1 MKYISNL
8 FKHISKINKNKFYLL
23 LGLTIL
29 SSIAEV
35 ISISSVIP
43 FISII
48 SQPDKIYENLVVI
61 KVSSFLSIDKSYFNI
76 ISVSIFFICI
86 AVFSGIFRLLLL
98 KFSTN
103 LGNLIG
109 ADLSNKVYLKTLHQP
124 YLVNISRNSSEII
137 GGITQKVAT
146 VTSVLI
152 AFVNSLTSSFL
163 FSSILITL
171 FLINFEIAFI
181 SISLFGFSYFI
192 ISRISRK
199 QLHINSE
206 IISREQTK
214 VIMILQIGLGAIR
227 EIILDR
233 TQSFFTNIYS
243 KSNYKLQKANG
254 ENTFLSQAPRF
265 ILEVIGM
272 ITISGLVLLYN
283 FQQRDLS
290 LILPSLALLAFAA
303 QRLLPIMQ
311 QMYGSWSVIKGS
323 KQSIIDVINLLEQ
336 EININIAK
344 SIEIKFNSNIEIVD
358 LNFKYDEKNINY
370 TLQNINLKIQKGEKV
385 GIIGTT
391 GSGKSTLVDILMCLL
406 KPTNGKIFI
415 DGIEIL
421 EENYNSWFNKIA
433 HVPQNIFLADASIIE
448 NIAFGKSINEID
460 FNKANYAAKKANILN
475 FILSNKDGFNQQVGE
490 RGSKLSGGQRQR
502 IAIARALY
510 KSAEVLILD
519 EATSALDLDTEN
531 EILKSINEL
540 DKDLTIILI
549 THRISTLKLCDSIY
563 EIKNGNLNKIE
574 K

>member
-8 FKHISKINKNKFYLL
+8 FIHISKVNKNKFYLL

-29 SSIAEV
+29 SSLTEI

-48 SQPDKIYENLVVI
+48 SQPDKIYENIVVI
-61 KVSSFLSIDKSYFNI
+61 KFSALLNINKSYFNI
-76 ISVSIFFICI
+76 ELISIFFICA
-86 AVFSGIFRLLLL
+86 AVLSGIFRLLLL

-103 LGNLIG
+103 LGNIIG

-152 AFVNSLTSSFL
+152 AFVNSVTSFFL

-181 SISLFGFSYFI
+181 SITLFGFSYYI

-199 QLHINSE
+199 QLKINSK
-206 IISREQTK
+206 IISNEQTR

-233 TQSFFTNIYS
+233 TQSFFTSIYS
-243 KSNYKLQKANG
+243 KSNFKLQKANG

-272 ITISGLVLLYN
+272 ITISGLVLLYKY
-283 FQQRDLS
+283 QQRDFT

-323 KQSIIDVINLLEQ
+323 KQSLIDVILLLEQ

-344 SIEIKFNSNIEIVD
+344 SININFNNKISLEN
-358 LNFKYDEKNINY
+358 LYFKYDEKNINF
-370 TLQNINLKIQKGEKV
+370 TLHNINLTIKKGEKV
-385 GIIGTT
+385 GIIGLT

-406 KPTNGKIFI
+406 KPTSGKIII
-415 DGIEIL
+415 DNSEIL
-421 EENYNSWFNKIA
+421 EENYNSWYNKIA

-448 NIAFGKSINEID
+448 NIAFGKSIEEID
-460 FNKANYAAKKANILN
+460 FIRAQEAAKKANILN
-475 FILSNKDGFNQQVGE
+475 YIMSHKDGFHQQVGE

-510 KSAEVLILD
+510 KSAEILILD
-519 EATSALDLDTEN
+519 EATSALDLETESEILNSINDLEN
-531 EILKSINEL
+531 E
-540 DKDLTIILI
+540 LTIILI
-549 THRISTLKLCDSIY
+549 THRHSTLKICDTIY
-563 EIKNGNLNKIE
+563 EIKGGNLNKI
-574 K
+574 